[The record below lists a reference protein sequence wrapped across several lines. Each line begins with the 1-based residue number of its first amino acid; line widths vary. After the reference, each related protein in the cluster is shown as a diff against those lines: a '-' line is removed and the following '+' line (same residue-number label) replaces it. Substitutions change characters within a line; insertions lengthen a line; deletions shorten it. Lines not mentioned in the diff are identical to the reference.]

1 MMPDARLRAAASLVR
16 QGAVLADI
24 GTDHAYL
31 PLYLLQ
37 EERITRALAC
47 DIGEGPLAR
56 AAAHIAAAG
65 ESARVRCVLC
75 DGLSGLENEGL
86 TDIAV
91 CGMGGELIVSILS
104 AAPFVRDGDIRLI
117 LQPMTR
123 AAVLRRYLGENGF
136 RVEEERLCRAGGRL
150 YTCMAAVWDG
160 VSRSLTPAEAEI
172 GHPCVASTE
181 EKALYITYLDKKI
194 ARLRRRLDGLRA
206 ASRTSEEDAALLT
219 QMIEMKEKAL

>member
-16 QGAVLADI
+16 PGAVLADV

-37 EERITRALAC
+37 EGRITRALAC

-65 ESARVRCVLC
+65 EEGRVRCVLC
-75 DGLSGLENEGL
+75 DGLSGLEHEGL

-104 AAPFVRDGDIRLI
+104 RAPFVRDGAIRLI

-123 AAVLRRYLGENGF
+123 AADLRRYLAENGF
-136 RVEEERLCRAGGRL
+136 RVETERLCRAGGRI

-160 VSRSLTPAEAEI
+160 VARRLTPLEAEI
-172 GHPCVASTE
+172 GHPCVVSAE
-181 EKALYITYLDKKI
+181 DKALYIAYLDKMI
-194 ARLRRRLDGLRA
+194 ARLRRRLAGLA
-206 ASRTSEEDAALLT
+206 KASRTSEQDGALLA
-219 QMIEMKEKAL
+219 QILQLKEKAL